1 MSASG
6 PPDSLF
12 VATPMRAPVW
22 SNGRTPLPSYV
33 NTYPLLFRGFGVGEV
48 SENGTAPLVALRPAP
63 ILPVGECCRECTLGS
78 TSRCGSTV
86 KLSLTATEP
95 EIDAGLATMP

>member
-12 VATPMRAPVW
+12 VAVPTMAPVW

-33 NTYPLLFRGFGVGEV
+33 NTYPLLVAVDEV
-48 SENGTAPLVALRPAP
+48 NENGAAPLVALRPAP
-63 ILPVGECCRECTLGS
+63 ILPVGECCRECTS
-78 TSRCGSTV
+78 ARTSRCGTSN
-86 KLSLTATEP
+86 KLPLLPTDPGIE
-95 EIDAGLATMP
+95 AGFATMP